1 MNGWGPRAGR
11 LLGLAL
17 VLLATA
23 MLPPA
28 GPLRGHQPVLGQVA
42 LADNDLDMDRE
53 SSDAVPT
60 QPVTTGQLVQPT
72 PSAPPIRRVGGT
84 YVPVLL
90 YHYIRYPIPG
100 DRVGFGLSVP
110 PPMFHQQME
119 YLAANGFHV
128 ISLHQA
134 VQAVL
139 GQGRLP
145 SRPIV
150 LTFDDGYADFFY
162 QAVPELRRWGFTAT
176 SFVITGRVG
185 WSSYMTW
192 SQISA
197 ADAMG
202 FTIGAHT
209 VDHYAIAALPPARAE
224 WEMQQSRDTLAAV
237 LGHPIRDFA
246 YPYGS
251 FNGYDTVLARQLG
264 FECAVSTISGAW
276 HWRDELYYMYR
287 LRIGG
292 GFTMYDFARWIGGP
306 AYRPGVT
313 ATPPPVATPTPSPT
327 PSPTASPPSTPSP
340 TASPTLSISPSAS
353 R

>member
-1 MNGWGPRAGR
+1 MNGWWGPRAGR
-11 LLGLAL
+11 LIGLAL

-28 GPLRGHQPVLGQVA
+28 GPLRGPHPALEQVA
-42 LADNDLDMDRE
+42 LADSDLDMDRE
-53 SSDAVPT
+53 SSDSVGVP
-60 QPVTTGQLVQPT
+60 PVTTGQRMQPV
-72 PSAPPIRRVGGT
+72 PSVPVRRVGGT
-84 YVPVLL
+84 YVPILL

-100 DRVGFGLSVP
+100 DRLGFGLSVP
-110 PPMFHQQME
+110 PPMFHQQMQ

-139 GQGRLP
+139 GQGGLP

-185 WSSYMTW
+185 WSGYMSW

-209 VDHYAIAALPPARAE
+209 VDHYAIAALPPARAQ

-306 AYRPGVT
+306 VYRPGVT
-313 ATPPPVATPTPSPT
+313 ATPPPVATPAPSP
-327 PSPTASPPSTPSP
+327 SSASTPSP
-340 TASPTLSISPSAS
+340 TASPSPSISPSPS
-353 R
+353 H